1 MKRRNFLR
9 TIAPAVVLPSII
21 NGFSMKAFAE
31 MPLFRGMEALQT
43 ETDKVLVLIQL
54 NGGNDGIN
62 TVIPLDQYANLS
74 VARGNI
80 LINSSAV
87 LPLTGTTVTGLH
99 PAMTGMRDLYDG
111 GKVKIVQGVSY
122 PNPNFSHFAA
132 TDIWATASDSDQSLN
147 TGWLGRYID
156 HEFPGFPAGYP
167 NASSPDPIAV
177 QIGVGLPL
185 MFQAPGGL
193 AAISVSGTSI
203 FNGWTID
210 GANPAPGTYAGQELA
225 FARSIAQQTQSYA
238 ARLTLAASNVT
249 TQSPSYPTAG
259 TNTLADQLKVVA
271 QLIAGGLQSRVYLVS
286 LGGFDTHSGQ
296 VDTTDTSI
304 GTHADLLGKLSAA
317 VKAFMDDLTFL
328 NIANRV
334 TGMTFSEFGRRII
347 SNASGGCDHGV
358 AAPLFV
364 FGHQVQGGIL
374 GNNPTIPAV
383 VTSND
388 NVPMQYDF
396 RSIYATMLKDW
407 FCLDQTAIDDIML
420 QPFSTLPVVN
430 SACCVP
436 PTPVITGSS
445 AVCIGT
451 QNYSVPA
458 TAGHTYVWD
467 VVGGTIL
474 SGQGTNQI
482 QVQWSSGTVGTVSVT
497 ESTP

>member
-1 MKRRNFLR
+1 M
-9 TIAPAVVLPSII
+9 
-21 NGFSMKAFAE
+21 
-31 MPLFRGMEALQT
+31 
-43 ETDKVLVLIQL
+43 
-54 NGGNDGIN
+54 
-62 TVIPLDQYANLS
+62 
-74 VARGNI
+74 
-80 LINSSAV
+80 
-87 LPLTGTTVTGLH
+87 
-99 PAMTGMRDLYDG
+99 
-111 GKVKIVQGVSY
+111 
-122 PNPNFSHFAA
+122 
-132 TDIWATASDSDQSLN
+132 
-147 TGWLGRYID
+147 
-156 HEFPGFPAGYP
+156 
-167 NASSPDPIAV
+167 
-177 QIGVGLPL
+177 
-185 MFQAPGGL
+185 
-193 AAISVSGTSI
+193 
-203 FNGWTID
+203 
-210 GANPAPGTYAGQELA
+210 
-225 FARSIAQQTQSYA
+225 
-238 ARLTLAASNVT
+238 
-249 TQSPSYPTAG
+249 
-259 TNTLADQLKVVA
+259 
-271 QLIAGGLQSRVYLVS
+271 S

-296 VDTTDTSI
+296 VDATDTSI

-317 VKAFMDDLTFL
+317 IKAFMDDLTFL

-347 SNASGGCDHGV
+347 SNASGGSDHGV

-374 GNNPTIPAV
+374 GSNPTIPSV

-388 NVPMQYDF
+388 NIPMQYDF

-458 TAGHTYVWD
+458 TAGHTYIWD

-482 QVQWSSGTVGTVSVT
+482 QVQWSSGTAGTVSVT